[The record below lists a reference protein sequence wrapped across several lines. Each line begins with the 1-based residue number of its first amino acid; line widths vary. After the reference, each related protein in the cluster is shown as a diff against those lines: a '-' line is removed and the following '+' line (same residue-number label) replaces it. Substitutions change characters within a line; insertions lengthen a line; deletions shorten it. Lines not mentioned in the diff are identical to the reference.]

1 MRDFTTALKTK
12 MLLADGSMGAL
23 LAKMGHGTPCPDE
36 LTVTKPEVIAS
47 IHEAY
52 VKAGADIVIADCF
65 GSTSPVLAHKGRAG
79 KTGEFSEA
87 AVKLARS
94 QAGEERFV
102 ACDMGPTGE
111 FMVPVGSHSFDEI
124 YGWFYEQAVAG
135 KKAGADLAFIETQTD
150 LAECRAAC
158 IAAKD
163 AGLPVIA
170 SFSLDPRGRTLT
182 GAACETCAVVL
193 EAAGADAVGINC
205 STGPD
210 EMVNNILRMSKV
222 TSLPLSV
229 EPNAGLPVTA
239 ADGSVS
245 YPFTPEEMAESMK
258 KLVAA
263 GTTVIGGCCGTT
275 PEHIALMKPLL
286 GEHPESAWDGVSY
299 VASSRKIYA
308 LEDALE
314 QIEDISDPE
323 DAYDVDEDTTMICV
337 DADEFTPEMVLETAS
352 ATTLPLCIKGSDPA
366 KVSALLRVYP
376 GKAAYKGS
384 ANETYGAIK
393 ID

>member
-1 MRDFTTALKTK
+1 MLDFTTALKTK

-23 LAKMGHGTPCPDE
+23 LAKLGYGTPCPDE
-36 LTVTKPEVIAS
+36 LTVTKPDVIS
-47 IHEAY
+47 SVHEAY

-65 GSTSPVLAHKGRAG
+65 GSAAPVLAHKGRVG
-79 KTGEFSEA
+79 KTAEFTAA
-87 AVKLARS
+87 AVKLARA
-94 QAGEERFV
+94 QAGEDRFV

-111 FMVPVGSHSFDEI
+111 FMVPVGSHSFDEV

-135 KKAGADLAFIETQTD
+135 KEAGADFAFIETQTD

-170 SFSLDPRGRTLT
+170 SFSLDNRGRTLT
-182 GAACETCAVVL
+182 GAACEACAVVL

-210 EMVNNILRMSKV
+210 EMEANLLRMRKV
-222 TSLPLSV
+222 TALPVSV

-239 ADGSVS
+239 SDGSVS

-263 GTTVIGGCCGTT
+263 GATVIGGCCGTT

-286 GEHPESAWDGVSY
+286 SETPVSAYDGVTY

-314 QIEDISDPE
+314 QIEEISDPE

-337 DADEFTPEMVLETAS
+337 NADEFDEEMLLETAS
-352 ATTLPLCIKGSDPA
+352 ATTLPICVKGSDPA

-376 GKAAYKGS
+376 GKAAYKGK
-384 ANETYGAIK
+384 ANRTYGAIK

>member
-1 MRDFTTALKTK
+1 MLDFTTALKTK

-23 LAKMGHGTPCPDE
+23 LAKMGYGTPCPDE
-36 LTVTKPEVIAS
+36 LAVTKPEVIAS

-52 VKAGADIVIADCF
+52 KNAGADIIIADCF
-65 GSTSPVLAHKGRAG
+65 GSTAPVLAHKGRTG
-79 KTGEFSEA
+79 KTGEFTSA
-87 AVKLARS
+87 AVKLARKV
-94 QAGEERFV
+94 AGEDRFV

-111 FMVPVGSHSFDEI
+111 FMVPVGEHTFDEI

-135 KKAGADLAFIETQTD
+135 REAGADFAFIETQTD
-150 LAECRAAC
+150 LSECRAAC

-170 SFSLDPRGRTLT
+170 SFSMDPKGRTLT
-182 GAACETCAVVL
+182 GAACEACAVVL

-210 EMVNNILRMSKV
+210 EMVNNILRMRKV
-222 TSLPLSV
+222 TSLPVSV

-245 YPFTPEEMAESMK
+245 YPFTPGQMAESME
-258 KLVAA
+258 KLISAGAA
-263 GTTVIGGCCGTT
+263 VIGGCCGTT
-275 PEHIALMKPLL
+275 PEHIALMKPMLK
-286 GEHPESAWDGVSY
+286 EAPVSAWDGVAY
-299 VASSRKIYA
+299 LASSRKIYA
-308 LEDALE
+308 LEDAIG
-314 QIEDISDPE
+314 QIEEISDPE

-337 DADEFTPEMVLETAS
+337 NADEFTPEMMLETAS
-352 ATTLPLCIKGSDPA
+352 ATTLPLCVKGTDPA

-376 GKAAYKGS
+376 GKAAYRGK

>member
-1 MRDFTTALKTK
+1 MLDFTTALKTK

-23 LAKMGHGTPCPDE
+23 LAKLGYGTPCPDE
-36 LTVTKPEVIAS
+36 LTVTKPDVIS
-47 IHEAY
+47 SVHEAY

-65 GSTSPVLAHKGRAG
+65 GSTAPVLAHKGRAG
-79 KTGEFSEA
+79 KTAEFTAA
-87 AVKLARS
+87 AVKLART
-94 QAGEERFV
+94 QAGEDRFV

-111 FMVPVGSHSFDEI
+111 FMVPVGSHSFDEV

-135 KKAGADLAFIETQTD
+135 KEAGADFAFIETQTD

-170 SFSLDPRGRTLT
+170 SFSLDNRGRTLT
-182 GAACETCAVVL
+182 GAACEACAVVL

-210 EMVNNILRMSKV
+210 EMEANLLRMRKV
-222 TSLPLSV
+222 TALPVSV

-258 KLVAA
+258 KLVGAGAA
-263 GTTVIGGCCGTT
+263 VIGGCCGTT

-286 GEHPESAWDGVSY
+286 GEHPASAYDGVTY

-314 QIEDISDPE
+314 QIEEISDPE

-337 DADEFTPEMVLETAS
+337 NADEFDEEMLLETAS
-352 ATTLPLCIKGSDPA
+352 ATTLPICVKGEDPE

-376 GKAAYKGS
+376 GKAAYKGK
-384 ANETYGAIK
+384 ANRTYGAIK